1 MAEKTVLPGENPV
14 VDLAAKRIGL
24 EFEQARS
31 LELERIEIV
40 GGVVTDFRSE
50 PHEATEAELVSWNR
64 EIAEVIESET
74 LEVGAR

>member
-1 MAEKTVLPGENPV
+1 MAEKLLLPGENPV
-14 VDLAAKRIGL
+14 VDLAARRIGI

-31 LELERIEIV
+31 LELERVEIV
-40 GGVVTDFRSE
+40 GGVVNDFRSD
-50 PHEATEAELVSWNR
+50 PHHATEAELAAWNR